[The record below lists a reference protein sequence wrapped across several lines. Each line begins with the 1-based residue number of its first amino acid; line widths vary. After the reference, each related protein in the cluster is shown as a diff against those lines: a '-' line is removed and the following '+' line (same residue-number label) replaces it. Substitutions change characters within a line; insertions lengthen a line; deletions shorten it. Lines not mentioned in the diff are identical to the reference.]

1 MGIKQKLLLT
11 GILMA
16 VLVVAIC
23 GIGYFKAKSAL
34 ENSISGE
41 IKATLTVESEM
52 LNGWLNEKG
61 RIAQATANL
70 LTEYAG
76 RPE

>member
-52 LNGWLNEKG
+52 LNGWLKPPH
-61 RIAQATANL
+61 RICGQT
-70 LTEYAG
+70 
-76 RPE
+76 